1 LSEPD
6 ERADQPREVSVRH
19 HDYEQAKAHLDE
31 LHGTGSTT
39 LASSTFTQP
48 SAVYFDPDHLR
59 REQASLFDRL
69 PLVVAFSAELAE
81 ANAFASRHAA
91 GTPVLIARQP
101 DGSVRAFL
109 NSCRHRGTEVVWGET
124 EGCARRF
131 TCPYHGWTYGTDGRL
146 VGVTTTVGFP
156 DLDRD
161 THGLVELDCAERHGM
176 IFVARR
182 PGAQFELDDF
192 FGPLDAEFEA
202 MELDQFVVERSE
214 TVSLDANWKLVMDGF
229 MENYHVRFLH
239 KETLSPYIYSDR
251 IAFRPLGRHNRA
263 IHPRKMYDPASH
275 TSPEEFL
282 SQVLI
287 SYNMLPNVNVEW
299 AGDHFEIYQ
308 PEPDL
313 SRPDRCRVRLTL
325 LVRPEERH
333 RTEKWTRN
341 LEISTSIIFK
351 EDFAVAE
358 SAQRALSGGAAPVE
372 LVFGRNEPQLHH
384 FHGQLATLVG
394 DAEQELPVGAIG

>member
-1 LSEPD
+1 
-6 ERADQPREVSVRH
+6 
-19 HDYEQAKAHLDE
+19 
-31 LHGTGSTT
+31 
-39 LASSTFTQP
+39 
-48 SAVYFDPDHLR
+48 VYFDADHQR
-59 REQASLFDRL
+59 REQAALFDRL
-69 PLVVAFSAELAE
+69 PLVVAFSSELAE
-81 ANAFASRHAA
+81 PHAFVSRRAA
-91 GTPVLIARQP
+91 GTPVIVARQA

-109 NSCRHRGTEVVWGET
+109 NSCRHRGTEVVPGEAS
-124 EGCARRF
+124 GCARRF

-146 VGVTTTVGFP
+146 LGITTTVGFP

-161 THGLVELDCAERHGM
+161 SHGLVEVACGERHGL

-182 PGAQFELDDF
+182 PGVVIDLDEF
-192 FGPLDAEFEA
+192 LGPLDAEFEA
-202 MELDQFVVERSE
+202 MELGRYVVERTDE
-214 TVSLDANWKLVMDGF
+214 ITLDANWKLVMDGF

-251 IAFRPLGRHNRA
+251 ISFHPLGRHNRA
-263 IHPRKMYDPASH
+263 IHPRNSYDPASH
-275 TSPEEFL
+275 SCPEQFL

-308 PEPDL
+308 PDPDPQ
-313 SRPDRCRVRLTL
+313 RPDRCRVRLTL

-341 LEISTSIIFK
+341 LEFSTSIIFK
-351 EDFAVAE
+351 EDFAIAE

-372 LVFGRNEPQLHH
+372 VVYGRNEPQLHH
-384 FHGQLATLVG
+384 FHGQLASILSTAPANTG
-394 DAEQELPVGAIG
+394 